1 MMIVDPKTAGSV
13 TETIGSSVR
22 RLSAPRRK
30 ILVLSCILL
39 AFGIGAAF
47 GKIADRA
54 VYDHLG
60 VSPVALIR
68 SPLAVWRMHQR
79 NWNSFGTV
87 NYARD
92 EQVSTFRQNIE
103 TNLLP
108 LAIIGKRLS
117 DAYAVPKLGG
127 AIRVIG
133 NTVII
138 LDRLGGLYRYDLPSG
153 PFAPMRTIPALP
165 NDPQAFLAHR
175 PGPPI
180 NLADATNDEFRARD
194 IIYLPDRRELAACY
208 DKFDEAAGK
217 IRTVVSLIPFDAKT
231 LTATGSWH
239 DVFASDEFSYGA
251 GISSGA
257 GMLAYRQGGKLYVS
271 IGDHYIID
279 PKVSEDPNSTFGKII
294 EIDLTQAR
302 WRVFSKGHRNPEG
315 LTFTKAGELL
325 ATEHGPRGGD
335 ELNLITAGSD
345 FGWPNVTLGTNY
357 DSYEW
362 PSGTAMVGSH
372 TGYQAPL
379 FAWTPSIAPSQI
391 IEVNHFD
398 PRWDGDLL
406 VATLKASS
414 LYRIRM
420 EQGHVL
426 YTERIWIG
434 DRIRDLAET
443 DDGALVL
450 WTDDTKLIVI
460 TVDKDQLN
468 VGRRTPTV
476 VGNTIVDRSCLACH
490 HFGPTNPTDFAPTLS
505 NLLNRPIASDSFSY
519 SPALRA
525 KQKLG
530 PWTPVLLKEFLS
542 DPFKFA
548 SGTMMVPFALSQEEI
563 NEIVG
568 RLVAASRPTPTT
580 ASAK

>member
-1 MMIVDPKTAGSV
+1 MTIDPKTAGSV
-13 TETIGSSVR
+13 GAPPGSRVR
-22 RLSAPRRK
+22 RRSASRK
-30 ILVLSCILL
+30 RILVLSCLL
-39 AFGIGAAF
+39 ATFGIGAAF

-54 VYDHLG
+54 IYDHLG
-60 VSPVALIR
+60 VSPTAFIK
-68 SPLAVWRMHQR
+68 SPLAVLRMHQR
-79 NWNSFGTV
+79 GWESFSTANPV
-87 NYARD
+87 RD
-92 EQVSTFRQNIE
+92 QQTAGFRQNLE

-108 LAIIGKRLS
+108 LTITGKRLS
-117 DAYAVPKLGG
+117 DSYAVPKMGG
-127 AIRVIG
+127 AIRLVG

-138 LDRLGGLYRYDLPSG
+138 LDRLGGLYRYNLPNG
-153 PFAPMRTIPALP
+153 PFAPMRGIPGLP
-165 NDPQAFLAHR
+165 NNLQAFLNHR
-175 PGPPI
+175 PGPPV

-217 IRTVVSLIPFDAKT
+217 IRTVVSVIPFDIKS
-231 LTATGSWH
+231 LTATGSWR

-257 GMLAYRQGGKLYVS
+257 GMLAYRQDGKLYVS
-271 IGDHYIID
+271 IGDHYIVE

-294 EIDLTQAR
+294 EIDLAGSR
-302 WRVFSKGHRNPEG
+302 WRVYSMGHRNPEG
-315 LTFTKAGELL
+315 LTFTKTGELL

-362 PSGTAMVGSH
+362 PAGTTVVGSH
-372 TGYQAPL
+372 SGYQAPL

-398 PRWDGDLL
+398 PRWNGDLL

-414 LYRIRM
+414 LYRVRM

-434 DRIRDLAET
+434 DRIRDLVET
-443 DDGALVL
+443 DDGTLVL
-450 WTDDTKLIVI
+450 WTDDTKLIFV
-460 TVDKDQLN
+460 TVDKDQLQI
-468 VGRRTPTV
+468 GRRTPTV
-476 VGNTIVDRSCLACH
+476 VGNTIVDHSCLACH
-490 HFGPTNPTDFAPTLS
+490 HFGPTNPTDFAPSLS
-505 NLLNRPIASDSFSY
+505 NLLSRPIASDAFTY

-530 PWTPVLLKEFLS
+530 PWTPALLKEFLS

-563 NEIVG
+563 NQIVG
-568 RLVAASRPTPTT
+568 RLVEASRPTPPT
-580 ASAK
+580 ASVR